1 MRKIDFMLILVSLF
15 VLRIIAFSAGYA
27 DAICLVGVLGFILA
41 KQYIDSKKLEAQA
54 LVRIEAQDVKVQHII
69 DELNRVKVSS
79 DGLKAA
85 MNLTAKR

>member
-27 DAICLVGVLGFILA
+27 DAACLVGVLGFILA
-41 KQYIDSKKLEAQA
+41 KEYLANKKIQSEV
-54 LVRIEAQDVKVQHII
+54 LVRVESQDHKLNQMV
-69 DELNRVKVSS
+69 DEINRVKVSS

-85 MNLTAKR
+85 INLTTKR

>member
-27 DAICLVGVLGFILA
+27 DAICLVGSLGFLLA
-41 KQYIDSKKLEAQA
+41 KEYLAQKKVQSEV
-54 LVRIEAQDVKVQHII
+54 LVRVESQDLRLNQMIEDI
-69 DELNRVKVSS
+69 NRVKVSS

-85 MNLTAKR
+85 INLTSKR